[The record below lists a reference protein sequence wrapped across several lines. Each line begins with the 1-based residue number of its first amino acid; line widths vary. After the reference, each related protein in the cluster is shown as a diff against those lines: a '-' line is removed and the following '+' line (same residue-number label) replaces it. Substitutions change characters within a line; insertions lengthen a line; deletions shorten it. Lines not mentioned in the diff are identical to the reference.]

1 MKMSIIR
8 RSIFSA
14 VLLAAALLATPAR
27 AADSLLWNTRSN
39 TVTADIKNW
48 NLSRLLAKIS
58 TLTGWPVILEPGTTA
73 TVTAKFKN
81 ASSDEALSHLLGN
94 LNYAKD
100 STHGVPRLLVFRTAA
115 RAATQLIEPAPPDA
129 PRDYRIPNELLVH
142 LNRDASTNSIDD
154 LAKAVGAKIIGRDD
168 RLKLYRLQFADA
180 DAADAGSAQLAG
192 DRLGWHGGFQL
203 RRGTVRPRP
212 KHSPDQR
219 IRQPRPRGRPGALA
233 QSQNPR
239 QWRRHRPGGHRR
251 PDAAGLQPVF
261 PAAAHRCGP
270 AQRAGRSTHPWA
282 P

>member
-192 DRLGWHGGFQL
+192 DSSV
-203 RRGTVRPRP
+203 GTVDSNYVVDRPAP
-212 KHSPDQR
+212 VQSTPLTSVSGN
-219 IRQPRPRGRPGALA
+219 PALA
-233 QSQNPR
+233 AAQAPLLNPKTPANGVVIGLVDTAV
-239 QWRRHRPGGHRR
+239 QMQPGFN
-251 PDAAGLQPVF
+251 Q
-261 PAAAHRCGP
+261 
-270 AQRAGRSTHPWA
+270 
-282 P
+282 